1 MSGVDLLALLLPKLS
16 QLTNCGILLGFF
28 FMTLGFGLFINLS
41 LDSPLSKIIIY
52 QLVAGMGIG
61 PNFAAPLIALQSS
74 LPPRDI
80 AAATATFGFTRTLS
94 NTISI
99 VVGGVIFQNDLAHR
113 GLNGIGPGGVFA
125 SIGSIRSDGVRK
137 MYGMA
142 LQRMWVLYVCTSAV
156 GLVAALFI
164 RSKKLSKE
172 HKETDTGLQK
182 EILVEMELPVREE
195 LTIE

>member
-1 MSGVDLLALLLPKLS
+1 MTGANPFALLLPKMS
-16 QLTNCGILLGFF
+16 PLTTCGTLPGFF

-41 LDSPLSKIIIY
+41 IDSPLSKIIIY
-52 QLVAGMGIG
+52 QLIAGMGIG

-80 AAATATFGFTRTLS
+80 ATATATFGFTRTLS

-99 VVGGVIFQNDLAHR
+99 VVGGVIFQNNLARR
-113 GLNGIGPGGVFA
+113 GLNRIGSGGVFA
-125 SIGSIRSDGVRK
+125 SIGSIRSDGVRE
-137 MYGMA
+137 MYGMT
-142 LQRMWVLYVCTSAV
+142 LQKMWILYVCTSAV
-156 GLVAALFI
+156 GLTAALFI

-172 HKETDTGLQK
+172 HKETNTGLQK
-182 EILVEMELPVREE
+182 QTLAEMKLPAGEE